1 MKKGKRLIYGLLA
14 GFLNGFFGSGGG
26 VAVVLS
32 LEKGLQLPPKKA
44 HATAVFVILP
54 LCIVSIFVYSKSL
67 ALDWS
72 LLLQASIGGV
82 LGGFIGAKLLNR
94 LSDRYIHKIFGVILI
109 VAAARMVVS

>member
-1 MKKGKRLIYGLLA
+1 MKKRKLLAFGLLA

-26 VAVVLS
+26 VAVVLT

-54 LCIVSIFVYSKSL
+54 LCIVSILVYSTSL
-67 ALDWS
+67 TLDWT
-72 LLLQASIGGV
+72 LLTEASIGGI

-94 LSDRYIHKIFGVILI
+94 LPDRYIHKIFGVILI
-109 VAAARMVVS
+109 VAAIRMVVS